1 MDAINKSGHYNI
13 GNIECISALKEWM
26 TEEQYRGFLKGN
38 VIKYLC
44 REGHKDSRE
53 QDCKKAQ
60 YYLNKLVDTFN
71 EENVKLDYDK
81 DLETCYP
88 DCIHFGE
95 DDDEWCSKNCKCGV
109 VPDTYAY
116 NNLPY
121 AYEQE
126 KS

>member
-1 MDAINKSGHYNI
+1 MNSDIINKSPHYNT
-13 GNIECISALKEWM
+13 GNIECIKALKEWM

-60 YYLNKLVDTFN
+60 YYLNKLVESFDD
-71 EENVKLDYDK
+71 EASEVAEYDDMCK
-81 DLETCYP
+81 
-88 DCIHFGE
+88 DCIRYE
-95 DDDEWCSKNCKCGV
+95 EWYDDWCMANCSRGAV
-109 VPDTYAY
+109 GA
-116 NNLPY
+116 NNLPLMFKK
-121 AYEQE
+121 